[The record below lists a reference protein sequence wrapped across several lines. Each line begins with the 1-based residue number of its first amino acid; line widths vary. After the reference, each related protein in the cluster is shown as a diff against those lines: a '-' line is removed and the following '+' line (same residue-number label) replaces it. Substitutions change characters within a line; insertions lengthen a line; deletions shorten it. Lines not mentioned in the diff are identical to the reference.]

1 MNEAAV
7 ADFWQAHP
15 CGDHIVGGL
24 SDRFGG
30 EYRSFFESYDRWRYD
45 QEGHLPRCFD
55 RMGVAGKELL
65 EIGLGQ
71 GADSE
76 QLARRG
82 AHWSGLDLTA
92 EAVERVGVRFGLAGL
107 ESGPVKQGTVLD
119 IPWPDDSFEM
129 VFSHGV
135 LHHVPDVKRAQAE
148 IKRVLRRDGE
158 LIVMLYARR
167 SLNYHV
173 AIRVVR
179 RAAIVAMYAPWRMG
193 LLKPKGI
200 VGQHLDN
207 AKREGLAS
215 YLKMK
220 RFTHASTDGP
230 LNPYALVYDLDDVVR
245 DFPDFEIVESW
256 KTYLHAPP
264 LPMAALRRFR
274 RLESTLGWHLWVRM
288 KPKQA

>member
-1 MNEAAV
+1 MNESAIAE
-7 ADFWQAHP
+7 FWQEHP

-24 SDRFGG
+24 SERFDG
-30 EYRSFFESYDRWRYD
+30 EYREFFESYDAWRYD

-82 AHWSGLDLTA
+82 ARWSGLDLTA
-92 EAVERVGVRFGLAGL
+92 AAVERVSKRFSLRGLTMS
-107 ESGPVKQGTVLD
+107 EVKQGTVLD
-119 IPWPDDSFEM
+119 IPWPAESFDM

-135 LHHVPDVKRAQAE
+135 LHHVPDIKLAQAE
-148 IKRVLRRDGE
+148 IKRVLRPNGE

-179 RAAIVAMYAPWRMG
+179 RLAILAMYVPWRDG
-193 LLKPKGI
+193 VLKPSGI
-200 VGQHLDN
+200 VGQHLAN
-207 AKREGLAS
+207 AKREGLWS
-215 YLKMK
+215 YLRLD

-230 LNPYALVYDLDDVVR
+230 LNPYALVYDLDDVRR
-245 DFPDFEIVESW
+245 DFPDFDIVESW
-256 KTYLHAPP
+256 KVYLHAPP
-264 LPMAALRRFR
+264 LPLRPLRRFK
-274 RLESTLGWHLWVRM
+274 RLEGMFGWHLWVRLR
-288 KPKQA
+288 PSS